1 MTKIKIPTP
10 MWVELYSEL
19 STYVENKSSIDN
31 RFDDNGN
38 RLEEFQG
45 EFETITDDV
54 EEIMSKFFIKGEI
67 NEKSI

>member
-67 NEKSI
+67 NV

>member
-1 MTKIKIPTP
+1 

-67 NEKSI
+67 NV